1 MSQSD
6 MHSRL
11 VLATATAIQQ
21 RHPTARIVTDLIE
34 SPRDPVPPLISGHR
48 PDIVAL
54 CNAACLLHFI
64 AEAKTDGDIDNR
76 HTCSQISAFVNHLD
90 ALASGTGIFI
100 LTVSGEVADVA
111 RSVLR
116 FTCPQQVS
124 PRLHVKLFDGL
135 DFWTLGPLGA
145 PLWRLS

>member
-6 MHSRL
+6 MHRRL
-11 VLATATAIQQ
+11 VAATAIAIRQ
-21 RHPTARIVTDLIE
+21 RHPTVRIVTDLIE
-34 SPRDPVPPLISGHR
+34 SPSDPVPPLIGGHR
-48 PDIVAL
+48 PDIVAF

-76 HTCSQISAFVNHLD
+76 HTRSQISAFVNHLG

-100 LTVSGEVADVA
+100 LTVNGQVADAA
-111 RSVLR
+111 RAVLR
-116 FTCPQQVS
+116 FACRQHVS

>member
-1 MSQSD
+1 MSQSE
-6 MHSRL
+6 MHRRL
-11 VLATATAIQQ
+11 VTATATAIRK
-21 RHPTARIVTDLIE
+21 RHPMVRILSDFTD
-34 SPRDPVPPLISGHR
+34 SPGDPLPPLIGGFR

-64 AEAKTDGDIDNR
+64 AEAKTDGDINNR
-76 HTCSQISAFVNHLD
+76 HTRNQISAFVNHLET
-90 ALASGTGIFI
+90 LPSGTGVFI
-100 LTVSGEVADVA
+100 LAVNGEVADTA

-116 FTCPQQVS
+116 FACRPYVS

-135 DFWTLGPLGA
+135 DFWTLGPLGT